1 MEETDQSLGNK
12 MMSIQEIFDTEDE
25 IEVQE
30 VEEDA
35 ECDVDDDSFKTPSS
49 CTNKE
54 ISAYL
59 SSDSSNGDLS
69 IIWEEASCDLLDEEL
84 SYCSLLEE
92 STTET
97 ERSTSFSPD
106 DRWGEGV
113 TRDVVPTSP
122 VHLDSRV
129 GRRRGQSII
138 FNDDFTVEDD
148 ESRNGSLQ
156 VSLSMFDTGSDE
168 VRRFRSTIDSFSST
182 SKSESRSISS
192 RETCAT
198 VSMSDEAAESSW
210 AGLSVSLIPL
220 FHLVDFKK
228 VVEIP
233 VDGDFSKSSFGLLQR
248 YSD

>member
-97 ERSTSFSPD
+97 ERSTSFSTD

-129 GRRRGQSII
+129 GRRGCQSII
-138 FNDDFTVEDD
+138 FNDDFIGEDD
-148 ESRNGSLQ
+148 ERSNGSLQ
-156 VSLSMFDTGSDE
+156 ESLSDD